1 MVGIGAVFVISFVS
15 LPFSPVFTMSIFSVV
30 LIVVLL
36 IVTPREDIVSVVVHV
51 VVVVY
56 TVMPSGIL
64 ITFPN
69 DDNNFGDVIGAGESS
84 LC

>member
-51 VVVVY
+51 VVVVVS
-56 TVMPSGIL
+56 TVLPE
-64 ITFPN
+64 
-69 DDNNFGDVIGAGESS
+69 IGKK
-84 LC
+84 